1 MTSNA
6 GNNNEIIIV
15 AGEASGDMHGA
26 RLVTEMLKL
35 RPGLNFRGVG
45 GSYLRQAGVDIMFP
59 AEELAVVGIAEVLS
73 QLNVIRRALKGI
85 GQHLRRRSP
94 ALLILIDF
102 PDFNLIL
109 AAKAKKL
116 GIPVF
121 YYISPQV
128 WAWRQG
134 RVKTIARRVTK
145 LAVILPFE
153 QEFFQRHGLR
163 QVEFV
168 GHPLVDQ
175 VNRPDRQAISDFRAR
190 HHIAPSC
197 RLIGLLPGSR
207 RKEIQAMLPIFL
219 KTAALLK
226 KRHRDIIFLL
236 PLAPSLKQVDIDP
249 LIAGTNLPLKII
261 TEERY
266 LLMAASDLVM
276 AASGTVTLELALLRT
291 PMVVCYRLSALTYFL
306 GHRLIKAAFAS
317 LVNLVAGRE
326 IVKELLQKEF
336 TAPNLL
342 EAVEDI
348 WPGSAGNKRMR
359 KELAEVAASLGH
371 QGASAKAARL
381 AIATMEEGGGSYPLT
396 QKVREK
402 SEY

>member
-1 MTSNA
+1 MTTNE
-6 GNNNEIIIV
+6 GNNNEIVII
-15 AGEASGDMHGA
+15 AGETSGDMHGA
-26 RLVTEMLKL
+26 RLVTEMLNL
-35 RPGLNFRGVG
+35 RPNLNFRGVG

-73 QLNVIRRALKGI
+73 QLKVIRRALKGI
-85 GQHLRRRSP
+85 GQYLRRRPP

-116 GIPVF
+116 AIPVF

-134 RVKTIARRVTK
+134 RVKTIAQRVTK

-153 QEFFQRHGLR
+153 KEFFQRRGM
-163 QVEFV
+163 QDVEFV

-175 VNRPDRQAISDFRAR
+175 VNPPSRQAITDFRAR
-190 HHIAPSC
+190 HHITPGK

-207 RKEIQAMLPIFL
+207 RKEIRAMLPIFL
-219 KTAALLK
+219 ETAALLK

-236 PLAPSLKQVDIDP
+236 PLAPSLKQADIAP
-249 LIAGTNLPLKII
+249 LIEGTNLPLKII

-276 AASGTVTLELALLRT
+276 AASGTVTLELTILGT

-306 GHRLIKAAFAS
+306 GHRLIKSAFAS

-342 EAVEDI
+342 KAVEDI
-348 WPGSAGNKRMR
+348 WPGGIGNQRMR
-359 KELAEVAASLGH
+359 KELAEVVVSLGQ
-371 QGASAKAARL
+371 QGASAKAASL
-381 AIATMEEGGGSYPLT
+381 AIATMDEGGSNA
-396 QKVREK
+396 
-402 SEY
+402 

>member
-1 MTSNA
+1 MTTNE
-6 GNNNEIIIV
+6 GNNNEIVII
-15 AGEASGDMHGA
+15 AGETSGDMHGA
-26 RLVTEMLKL
+26 RLVTEMLNL
-35 RPGLNFRGVG
+35 RPDLNFRGVG

-73 QLNVIRRALKGI
+73 QLKVIRRALKGI
-85 GQHLRRRSP
+85 GKYLRCHPP

-134 RVKTIARRVTK
+134 RVKTIARRVSK

-153 QEFFQRHGLR
+153 KEFFQRRGM
-163 QVEFV
+163 QDVEFV
-168 GHPLVDQ
+168 GHPLIDQ
-175 VNRPDRQAISDFRAR
+175 VSPPSRQAITDFRDR
-190 HHIAPSC
+190 HHITPGK

-207 RKEIQAMLPIFL
+207 RKEIRAMLPVFL
-219 KTAALLK
+219 ETAALLK

-236 PLAPSLKQVDIDP
+236 PLAPSLKQEDIAP
-249 LIAGTNLPLKII
+249 LIEGSHLPLKII

-276 AASGTVTLELALLRT
+276 AASGTVTLELAILGT

-306 GHRLIKAAFAS
+306 GHRLIKSAFAS

-342 EAVEDI
+342 RAVEDI
-348 WPGSAGNKRMR
+348 WPGGAGNQRMR
-359 KELAEVAASLGH
+359 KELAEVVVSLGQ
-371 QGASAKAARL
+371 QGASAKAAGL
-381 AIATMEEGGGSYPLT
+381 AIATMDEGGSNA
-396 QKVREK
+396 
-402 SEY
+402 